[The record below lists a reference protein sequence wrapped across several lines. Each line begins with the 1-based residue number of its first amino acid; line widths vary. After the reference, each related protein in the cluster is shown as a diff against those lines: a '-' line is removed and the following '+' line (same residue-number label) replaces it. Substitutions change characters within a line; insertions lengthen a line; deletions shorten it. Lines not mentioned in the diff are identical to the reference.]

1 MNILDDHYHIFH
13 IVDLQVMKVM
23 TSMVKYWQL
32 GIYRVMGVIFMHF
45 GCAEFDFLLRLFILS
60 TLASWRSWRS

>member
-23 TSMVKYWQL
+23 TSMVKYWQF
-32 GIYRVMGVIFMHF
+32 GKYRVIGVIFMHF
-45 GCAEFDFLLRLFILS
+45 GCAE
-60 TLASWRSWRS
+60 